1 MSKKLLIA
9 CSVMMTLLFIMTRWQ
24 AGKIDELNE
33 SLAKLEKDNSSL
45 TNQLSR
51 QQAITENANRTFRII
66 NNVSSLNSEER
77 NRSAV
82 DSEKVKTV
90 IKTVLVNNDCANT
103 AIPSD
108 ALIRMHDYS
117 ERIRASG
124 AHSDTHISPLIV
136 YCPIYRNK

>member
-1 MSKKLLIA
+1 MSKLKSWFPVVLWGAMLFF
-9 CSVMMTLLFIMTRWQ
+9 SV
-24 AGKIDELNE
+24 
-33 SLAKLEKDNSSL
+33 LAMKEVVDLSKKNQSL
-45 TNQLSR
+45 TEQLSR
-51 QQAITENANRTFRII
+51 QNSITENANRTFRII

-103 AIPSD
+103 TIPSD

-124 AHSDTHISPLIV
+124 THSDTGTPN
-136 YCPIYRNK
+136 R

>member
-1 MSKKLLIA
+1 MKLGETTVSVGVILVMIICIA
-9 CSVMMTLLFIMTRWQ
+9 WQSNQLDKLGESVT
-24 AGKIDELNE
+24 
-33 SLAKLEKDNSSL
+33 KLEKDKSSL
-45 TNQLSR
+45 IEQLSR
-51 QQAITENANRTFRII
+51 QNSITENANRTFRII

-77 NRSAV
+77 NMSAV

-103 AIPSD
+103 AIPND

-124 AHSDTHISPLIV
+124 TYSDTSTPN
-136 YCPIYRNK
+136 R

>member
-1 MSKKLLIA
+1 MSKLKPWFPVILWGA
-9 CSVMMTLLFIMTRWQ
+9 MLLFSMLSMKEVI
-24 AGKIDELNE
+24 ELSKEN
-33 SLAKLEKDNSSL
+33 KSL
-45 TNQLSR
+45 TEQLSR
-51 QQAITENANRTFRII
+51 QNSITENANRTFRII

-103 AIPSD
+103 TIPSD

-124 AHSDTHISPLIV
+124 AHSDTDTPN
-136 YCPIYRNK
+136 R

>member
-1 MSKKLLIA
+1 MSKLTPWVPVILWGA
-9 CSVMMTLLFIMTRWQ
+9 MLFFSVLAM
-24 AGKIDELNE
+24 KEVVELSKENQ
-33 SLAKLEKDNSSL
+33 SL
-45 TNQLSR
+45 TEQLSR
-51 QQAITENANRTFRII
+51 QNSITENANRTFRII

-124 AHSDTHISPLIV
+124 TYSDTRTPN
-136 YCPIYRNK
+136 R

>member
-9 CSVMMTLLFIMTRWQ
+9 CAVMMTLLFIMTRWQ
-24 AGKIDELNE
+24 AGKIDELKE
-33 SLAKLEKDNSSL
+33 SNQSL
-45 TNQLSR
+45 TVQLSR
-51 QQAITENANRTFRII
+51 QASITENANRTFRII

-103 AIPSD
+103 AIPND

-124 AHSDTHISPLIV
+124 TYSDTGTPN
-136 YCPIYRNK
+136 R

>member
-9 CSVMMTLLFIMTRWQ
+9 CTVMMTLLFIMTRWQ

-124 AHSDTHISPLIV
+124 AHSDTGTPN
-136 YCPIYRNK
+136 R

>member
-1 MSKKLLIA
+1 MALSDMKAIIWKGF
-9 CSVMMTLLFIMTRWQ
+9 SWVMENMTVVGMVIFVVMFLT
-24 AGKIDELNE
+24 E
-33 SLAKLEKDNSSL
+33 SIKNTALEHDNKSL
-45 TNQLSR
+45 TEQLSR
-51 QQAITENANRTFRII
+51 QNSITENANRTFRII

-103 AIPSD
+103 AIPND

-124 AHSDTHISPLIV
+124 THSDTGTPH
-136 YCPIYRNK
+136 R

>member
-9 CSVMMTLLFIMTRWQ
+9 CAVMMTLLFITVRWQ

-33 SLAKLEKDNSSL
+33 SLTKLEKDNSSL

-51 QQAITENANRTFRII
+51 HQSITENANRTFRII

-124 AHSDTHISPLIV
+124 TYSDTGTIN
-136 YCPIYRNK
+136 R

>member
-9 CSVMMTLLFIMTRWQ
+9 CAVMMTLLFIMTRLQ
-24 AGKIDELNE
+24 AGKINELNE
-33 SLAKLEKDNSSL
+33 SLTKLEKDNSSL

-51 QQAITENANRTFRII
+51 QQSITENANRTFRII

-82 DSEKVKTV
+82 GSEKVKTV

-103 AIPSD
+103 TIPSD

-124 AHSDTHISPLIV
+124 TYSDTGTPN
-136 YCPIYRNK
+136 R

>member
-1 MSKKLLIA
+1 MSKLTPWVPVILWSA
-9 CSVMMTLLFIMTRWQ
+9 MLFFSVLAM
-24 AGKIDELNE
+24 KEVVELSKEN
-33 SLAKLEKDNSSL
+33 KSL
-45 TNQLSR
+45 TEQLSR
-51 QQAITENANRTFRII
+51 QTSITENANRTFRII
-66 NNVSSLNSEER
+66 NNVSSLNSDER

-103 AIPSD
+103 TIPSD

-124 AHSDTHISPLIV
+124 AHSDTGTPN
-136 YCPIYRNK
+136 R

>member
-1 MSKKLLIA
+1 MSKLTPWVPVILWGA
-9 CSVMMTLLFIMTRWQ
+9 MLFFSVLAMKEVI
-24 AGKIDELNE
+24 ELSKEN
-33 SLAKLEKDNSSL
+33 KSL
-45 TNQLSR
+45 TEQLSR
-51 QQAITENANRTFRII
+51 QNSITESANRTFRII

-82 DSEKVKTV
+82 DSDKVKTV

-124 AHSDTHISPLIV
+124 TYSDTGTPN
-136 YCPIYRNK
+136 R

>member
-9 CSVMMTLLFIMTRWQ
+9 CAVMMTLLFITVRWQ

-33 SLAKLEKDNSSL
+33 SLAKIEKDNSSL

-51 QQAITENANRTFRII
+51 QQAIAENANRTFRII
-66 NNVSSLNSEER
+66 NNVSSINSEER

-90 IKTVLVNNDCANT
+90 IKTVLINNDCANT
-103 AIPSD
+103 AIPND

-124 AHSDTHISPLIV
+124 AHSDTSTPN
-136 YCPIYRNK
+136 R

>member
-1 MSKKLLIA
+1 MSKLTPWVPVILWGA
-9 CSVMMTLLFIMTRWQ
+9 MLFFSV
-24 AGKIDELNE
+24 
-33 SLAKLEKDNSSL
+33 LAMKEVVDLSKKNQSL
-45 TNQLSR
+45 TEQLSR
-51 QQAITENANRTFRII
+51 QNSITENANRTFRII

-124 AHSDTHISPLIV
+124 THSDTSTPN
-136 YCPIYRNK
+136 R

>member
-1 MSKKLLIA
+1 MSKLTPWVPVILWGA
-9 CSVMMTLLFIMTRWQ
+9 MLFFSV
-24 AGKIDELNE
+24 
-33 SLAKLEKDNSSL
+33 LAMKEVVDLSKKNQSL
-45 TNQLSR
+45 TEQLSR
-51 QQAITENANRTFRII
+51 QNSITENANRTFRII

-103 AIPSD
+103 AIPND

-124 AHSDTHISPLIV
+124 THSNTSTPN
-136 YCPIYRNK
+136 R

>member
-1 MSKKLLIA
+1 MSKLTPWVPIVLFSIMLASLYLVTK
-9 CSVMMTLLFIMTRWQ
+9 SVI
-24 AGKIDELNE
+24 ELKKENQ
-33 SLAKLEKDNSSL
+33 SL
-45 TNQLSR
+45 TEQLSR

-103 AIPSD
+103 TIPSD

-124 AHSDTHISPLIV
+124 AHSDTGTPN
-136 YCPIYRNK
+136 R

>member
-1 MSKKLLIA
+1 MPMSILTKLSAGGFLILA
-9 CSVMMTLLFIMTRWQ
+9 FWLWWV
-24 AGKIDELNE
+24 IDDYD
-33 SLAKLEKDNSSL
+33 KLSKDYNTATS
-45 TNQLSR
+45 QLSR
-51 QQAITENANRTFRII
+51 QNSITENANRTFRII

-103 AIPSD
+103 AIPND
-108 ALIRMHDYS
+108 ALIRVHDYS

-124 AHSDTHISPLIV
+124 TYSDASTPN
-136 YCPIYRNK
+136 R

>member
-1 MSKKLLIA
+1 MKLGETTV
-9 CSVMMTLLFIMTRWQ
+9 SVGIILMMTICIVWQ
-24 AGKIDELNE
+24 SNQLDKLSE
-33 SLAKLEKDNSSL
+33 SVTKLEKDKSSL
-45 TNQLSR
+45 TEQLSR
-51 QQAITENANRTFRII
+51 QNSITENANRTFRII
-66 NNVSSLNSEER
+66 NNVSSINSDAR
-77 NRSAV
+77 NRSVV

-124 AHSDTHISPLIV
+124 AHSDTSTPN
-136 YCPIYRNK
+136 R

>member
-1 MSKKLLIA
+1 MSIGKWVLLIG
-9 CSVMMTLLFIMTRWQ
+9 SVICVFSLQYLVVKV
-24 AGKIDELNE
+24 GELSKENQ
-33 SLAKLEKDNSSL
+33 SL
-45 TNQLSR
+45 TEQLSH
-51 QQAITENANRTFRII
+51 QNSITENANRTFRII

-90 IKTVLVNNDCANT
+90 IKTVLINNDCANT
-103 AIPSD
+103 AIPND

-124 AHSDTHISPLIV
+124 THSDTSTPNL
-136 YCPIYRNK
+136 

>member
-1 MSKKLLIA
+1 MKLGETTVSVGIILLMTICIA
-9 CSVMMTLLFIMTRWQ
+9 WQ
-24 AGKIDELNE
+24 SNQLDKLSE
-33 SLAKLEKDNSSL
+33 SITKLEKDKLSL
-45 TNQLSR
+45 TEQLSR
-51 QQAITENANRTFRII
+51 QNSITENANRTFRII

-103 AIPSD
+103 AIPND
-108 ALIRMHDYS
+108 VLIRMHDYS

-124 AHSDTHISPLIV
+124 AHSDTSTPN
-136 YCPIYRNK
+136 R

>member
-1 MSKKLLIA
+1 MSKLTPWVPVILWGA
-9 CSVMMTLLFIMTRWQ
+9 MLFFSV
-24 AGKIDELNE
+24 
-33 SLAKLEKDNSSL
+33 LAMKEVVDLSKKNQSL
-45 TNQLSR
+45 TEQLSR
-51 QQAITENANRTFRII
+51 QNSITENANRTFRII

-103 AIPSD
+103 AIPND

-124 AHSDTHISPLIV
+124 IHSDTGTPN
-136 YCPIYRNK
+136 R

>member
-9 CSVMMTLLFIMTRWQ
+9 CAVMMTLLFIMTRWQ

-103 AIPSD
+103 AIPND

-124 AHSDTHISPLIV
+124 TYSDTGTPN
-136 YCPIYRNK
+136 R

>member
-9 CSVMMTLLFIMTRWQ
+9 CAVMMTLLFIMTRWQ

-66 NNVSSLNSEER
+66 NNVSSINSDAR
-77 NRSAV
+77 NRSVV

-90 IKTVLVNNDCANT
+90 IKTVLVNSDCANT

-124 AHSDTHISPLIV
+124 AHSDASTPN
-136 YCPIYRNK
+136 R

>member
-1 MSKKLLIA
+1 MSKLKPWFPVILWGAMLFF
-9 CSVMMTLLFIMTRWQ
+9 SV
-24 AGKIDELNE
+24 
-33 SLAKLEKDNSSL
+33 LAMKEVVDLSKKNQSL
-45 TNQLSR
+45 TEQLSR
-51 QQAITENANRTFRII
+51 QNSITENASRTFRII

-103 AIPSD
+103 AIPND

-124 AHSDTHISPLIV
+124 AHSDTGTPN
-136 YCPIYRNK
+136 R

>member
-1 MSKKLLIA
+1 MKAIIWKGFSW
-9 CSVMMTLLFIMTRWQ
+9 VMENMTVVGMVIFVVMFLT
-24 AGKIDELNE
+24 E
-33 SLAKLEKDNSSL
+33 SIKNTALEHDNKSL
-45 TNQLSR
+45 TEQLSR
-51 QQAITENANRTFRII
+51 QNSITENANRTFRII

-103 AIPSD
+103 AIPND

-124 AHSDTHISPLIV
+124 AHSDTGTPN
-136 YCPIYRNK
+136 R

>member
-9 CSVMMTLLFIMTRWQ
+9 CAVMMTLLFITVRWQ

-33 SLAKLEKDNSSL
+33 SLTKLEKDNSSL

-51 QQAITENANRTFRII
+51 QQVITENANRIFRII

-103 AIPSD
+103 TIPSD

-124 AHSDTHISPLIV
+124 AHSDTGTPN
-136 YCPIYRNK
+136 R

>member
-1 MSKKLLIA
+1 MSKLTPWVPVILWGA
-9 CSVMMTLLFIMTRWQ
+9 MLFFSV
-24 AGKIDELNE
+24 
-33 SLAKLEKDNSSL
+33 LAMKEVVDLSKKNQSL
-45 TNQLSR
+45 TEQLSR
-51 QQAITENANRTFRII
+51 QNSITENANRTFRII

-124 AHSDTHISPLIV
+124 AYSDTGTPN
-136 YCPIYRNK
+136 R

>member
-24 AGKIDELNE
+24 AGKIDGLNA

-51 QQAITENANRTFRII
+51 QKSITENANRTFRII

-103 AIPSD
+103 TIPSD

-124 AHSDTHISPLIV
+124 TYSDTRTSN
-136 YCPIYRNK
+136 R

>member
-1 MSKKLLIA
+1 MSKLTSWVPIA
-9 CSVMMTLLFIMTRWQ
+9 LFSIMLASLYLVTKSVI
-24 AGKIDELNE
+24 ELKKENQ
-33 SLAKLEKDNSSL
+33 SL
-45 TNQLSR
+45 TEQLSR
-51 QQAITENANRTFRII
+51 QNSITENANRTFRII

-103 AIPSD
+103 TIPSD

-124 AHSDTHISPLIV
+124 TDSDTGTPN
-136 YCPIYRNK
+136 R

>member
-9 CSVMMTLLFIMTRWQ
+9 CVVMMTLLFITVRWQ

-33 SLAKLEKDNSSL
+33 SLTKLEKDNSSL

-51 QQAITENANRTFRII
+51 QQAITENANRAFRII
-66 NNVSSLNSEER
+66 NNVSSINSEER

-90 IKTVLVNNDCANT
+90 IKTVLVSNDCANT
-103 AIPSD
+103 AIPND
-108 ALIRMHDYS
+108 AIIRMHDYS

-124 AHSDTHISPLIV
+124 AHSDTGTPN
-136 YCPIYRNK
+136 R

>member
-1 MSKKLLIA
+1 MSKLTPWVPVILWGA
-9 CSVMMTLLFIMTRWQ
+9 MLLFSMLSMKEVIEL
-24 AGKIDELNE
+24 GKEN
-33 SLAKLEKDNSSL
+33 KSL
-45 TNQLSR
+45 TEQLSR
-51 QQAITENANRTFRII
+51 QNSITENANRTFRII

-103 AIPSD
+103 AIPND

-124 AHSDTHISPLIV
+124 SYSDTCTPN
-136 YCPIYRNK
+136 R

>member
-1 MSKKLLIA
+1 MNTLTKVLAGLLAVSAFWLWWVIDDYDKLSKDYNTA
-9 CSVMMTLLFIMTRWQ
+9 
-24 AGKIDELNE
+24 
-33 SLAKLEKDNSSL
+33 

-51 QQAITENANRTFRII
+51 QQAVTENANRTFRII
-66 NNVSSLNSEER
+66 NNASSLNSEER

-103 AIPSD
+103 AIPND

-124 AHSDTHISPLIV
+124 AYSDTHTSH
-136 YCPIYRNK
+136 R

>member
-9 CSVMMTLLFIMTRWQ
+9 CTVMMTLLFITVRWQ
-24 AGKIDELNE
+24 AGKIDELND
-33 SLAKLEKDNSSL
+33 SLDKIKKDNSSL

-51 QQAITENANRTFRII
+51 QQSITENANRTFRII

-82 DSEKVKTV
+82 GSEKVKTV

-103 AIPSD
+103 AIPND

-124 AHSDTHISPLIV
+124 TYSDTGTPN
-136 YCPIYRNK
+136 R

>member
-1 MSKKLLIA
+1 MKLGETTV
-9 CSVMMTLLFIMTRWQ
+9 SVGIILMMTICIVWQ
-24 AGKIDELNE
+24 SNQLDKLSE
-33 SLAKLEKDNSSL
+33 SVTKLEKDKSSL
-45 TNQLSR
+45 TEQLSR
-51 QQAITENANRTFRII
+51 QNSITENANRTFRII

-103 AIPSD
+103 AIPND

-124 AHSDTHISPLIV
+124 THSDTGTPN
-136 YCPIYRNK
+136 R

>member
-9 CSVMMTLLFIMTRWQ
+9 CAVMMTLLFIMTRWQ
-24 AGKIDELNE
+24 AGKIDELKGSNQ
-33 SLAKLEKDNSSL
+33 SL
-45 TNQLSR
+45 TVQLSR
-51 QQAITENANRTFRII
+51 QASITENANRTFRII

-103 AIPSD
+103 
-108 ALIRMHDYS
+108 
-117 ERIRASG
+117 
-124 AHSDTHISPLIV
+124 
-136 YCPIYRNK
+136 

>member
-1 MSKKLLIA
+1 MKLGETTVSVGIILVMTICIA
-9 CSVMMTLLFIMTRWQ
+9 WQSNQLDKLSESVT
-24 AGKIDELNE
+24 
-33 SLAKLEKDNSSL
+33 KLEKDKSSL
-45 TNQLSR
+45 TEQLSR
-51 QQAITENANRTFRII
+51 QNLITENANRTFRII

-90 IKTVLVNNDCANT
+90 IKTVLINNDCANT
-103 AIPSD
+103 AIPND

-124 AHSDTHISPLIV
+124 THSDTGTPN
-136 YCPIYRNK
+136 R

>member
-9 CSVMMTLLFIMTRWQ
+9 CAVMMTLLFITVRWQ

-45 TNQLSR
+45 TDQLSR

-103 AIPSD
+103 TIPSD

-124 AHSDTHISPLIV
+124 TYSDTGTPN
-136 YCPIYRNK
+136 R

>member
-1 MSKKLLIA
+1 MSKLKPWFPVILWGA
-9 CSVMMTLLFIMTRWQ
+9 MLLFSMLSMKEVI
-24 AGKIDELNE
+24 ELSKEN
-33 SLAKLEKDNSSL
+33 KSL
-45 TNQLSR
+45 TEQLSR
-51 QQAITENANRTFRII
+51 QNSITENANRTFRII

-124 AHSDTHISPLIV
+124 AHSDTSTPN
-136 YCPIYRNK
+136 R

>member
-1 MSKKLLIA
+1 MKAIIWKGFSW
-9 CSVMMTLLFIMTRWQ
+9 VMENMTVVGMT
-24 AGKIDELNE
+24 IFVVMFLTE
-33 SLAKLEKDNSSL
+33 SIKNTALEHDNKSL
-45 TNQLSR
+45 TEQLSR
-51 QQAITENANRTFRII
+51 QNSITENANRTFRII

-103 AIPSD
+103 AIPND

-124 AHSDTHISPLIV
+124 TYSDTGTPN
-136 YCPIYRNK
+136 R

>member
-1 MSKKLLIA
+1 MSKLKPWFPVILWGA
-9 CSVMMTLLFIMTRWQ
+9 MLLFSMLSMKEVI
-24 AGKIDELNE
+24 ELSKEN
-33 SLAKLEKDNSSL
+33 KSL
-45 TNQLSR
+45 TEQLSR
-51 QQAITENANRTFRII
+51 QASITENANRTFRII
-66 NNVSSLNSEER
+66 NNVSSINSAER
-77 NRSAV
+77 DRSAV

-124 AHSDTHISPLIV
+124 AHSDTSTPN
-136 YCPIYRNK
+136 R